1 MTLNWLATQPGD
13 SARVQPY
20 GSELTNG
27 VEKLRREKRKVQLE
41 RLCREAWACDFSS
54 GGVEENTM
62 ISAVS

>member
-1 MTLNWLATQPGD
+1 M
-13 SARVQPY
+13 
-20 GSELTNG
+20 G

-41 RLCREAWACDFSS
+41 RLCREAACDFSS